1 MIILYRPITI
11 IKEENEISV
20 KPNSREAILKT
31 AAQLFFTQGYHATG
45 LNQIIQ
51 DSKCPKGSL
60 YYYFPSGKEE
70 LALEC
75 INSIKKIVLD
85 KWKEH
90 FGYKQNAADAIQSF
104 IEALADDAVRSDFEG
119 FMPFNFWMAA
129 ETSPISDKLRKTC
142 QTVFA
147 EWQSIIADH
156 LVLGGIPADKAKE
169 KAVVIVSLLE
179 GALILTLTNKDKETL
194 LTVSSYIPCIVN
206 N

>member
-1 MIILYRPITI
+1 M
-11 IKEENEISV
+11 SV

-51 DSKCPKGSL
+51 ESKCPKGSL

-70 LALEC
+70 LAMEC
-75 INSIKKIVLD
+75 INSTKKIVLE

-90 FGYKQNAADAIQSF
+90 FNNKKNAMDAIQGF
-104 IEALADDAVRSDFEG
+104 IEGLAEDAAQSDFKG

-129 ETSPISDKLRKTC
+129 ETSSISDKLRKTC

-147 EWQSIIADH
+147 DWQSFIAEQ
-156 LVLGGIPADKAKE
+156 LGQGGIDADKAKE
-169 KAVVIVSLLE
+169 KAIVIVSLLE
-179 GALILTLTNKDKETL
+179 GALILTLTNKDTEAL
-194 LTVSSYIPCIVN
+194 LTVSSYIPCIVKN
-206 N
+206 